1 MWLNE
6 MRGPVKII
14 HLKTFDVNPTS
25 GNSRILLEGEILA
38 ISEEKMLKGE
48 IGINKSNRES
58 PSR

>member
-1 MWLNE
+1 
-6 MRGPVKII
+6 MRGSSKII
-14 HLKTFDVNPTS
+14 HPKTFNVNPNS
-25 GNSRILLEGEILA
+25 GNSRILLKGEVLA